1 MKKAITVLAVL
12 ALSGAAYGDTI
23 IHNNLQSAGYAWSNG
38 WGSSKG
44 GDNLF
49 GSHGDYAVVDRVVV
63 PGGFNKITSV
73 STTSISSQS
82 FFFGAPPILATQATL
97 YIIPAGDMPNN
108 LAGNRFE
115 NVSVTSTNI
124 GFDAYGIAMIQMD
137 WTGSV
142 NVAPGTYYVG
152 LRAFSTGGEPNE
164 WYYQHDAPGGGD
176 AHQSAAGGPFGSLGG
191 PAVSL
196 RVGAVP
202 APASLALVGLGGL
215 VAARRRR

>member
-1 MKKAITVLAVL
+1 MKKAIAVLAVL

-23 IHNNLQSAGYAWSNG
+23 IHNNLQGAGYAWVNG
-38 WGSSKG
+38 WGSSVG

-49 GSHGDYAVVDRVVV
+49 GGRSDYAVVDRVTV
-63 PGGFNKITSV
+63 PAGFNKITSV

-82 FFFGAPPILATQATL
+82 FFFGGAPILATQATL

-108 LAGNRFE
+108 FAGNRFE

-124 GFDAYGIAMIQMD
+124 GFDGYGIAMVQMD

-142 NVAPGTYYVG
+142 NVAPGTYYIG
-152 LRAFSTGGEPNE
+152 LRAFSTAGEPNE
-164 WYYQHDAPGGGD
+164 WYYQHDAPAAGD
-176 AHQSAAGGPFGSLGG
+176 AYQASFDGPFGSLGG
-191 PAVSL
+191 GATSL